1 MIRREVGNEF
11 LLITQHD
18 HALLAGHLAER
29 FGNDRFAKP
38 EPRESVLTAVRL
50 HDAGW
55 PLHDEQPTLNRAH
68 LPLDVFET
76 PRPIALKVWSASA
89 ERAAAADPYAGL
101 LVSLHVLSLSIF
113 ATTQQQEKLKQ
124 AGKHEVFNVTQLTER
139 FEVNKFQ
146 HREVERQEQLR
157 RQLGMRTDLP
167 LTHGLAE
174 PHASVEDDRL
184 VFGFRLLQAMDLISL
199 CLCCT
204 EPPADRTQD
213 VLTKPGG
220 RARHLS
226 LRRDDSGAVGVDPW
240 PFDAAVVEQ
249 AIPVRR
255 VPARTY
261 RNKDELTETM
271 TNAAVE
277 QLSLRV
283 TPS

>member
-11 LLITQHD
+11 LLIKQHD
-18 HALLAGHLAER
+18 HALLAGQLAER

-55 PLHDEQPTLNRAH
+55 PLHDEQPTLNRTH

-89 ERAAAADPYAGL
+89 ECASAADPYAGL

-113 ATTQQQEKLKQ
+113 ATTQQQQRQ
-124 AGKHEVFNVTQLTER
+124 AGKHETFNVAQLTER

-174 PHASVEDDRL
+174 PLASVEDDRL
-184 VFGFRLLQAMDLISL
+184 VFHFRLLQAMDLISL

-226 LRRDDSGAVGVDPW
+226 LRRDAGGAVGVDPW
-240 PFDAAVVEQ
+240 PFDVGTIEL
-249 AIPVRR
+249 AIRTSR
-255 VPARTY
+255 VPARAY
-261 RNKDELTETM
+261 RSKEDLSAEM
-271 TNAAVE
+271 ASASVE
-277 QLSLRV
+277 QLALRV
-283 TPS
+283 APG